1 MFILPEAC
9 SELLLHQAGRQAWR
23 NMVRTDTGL
32 PAGSP
37 ESAKP
42 TEQEAGNQAERSPS
56 VRNRN
61 RIPEWF
67 GEMEPKERRGE
78 SLRKAKKLM

>member
-9 SELLLHQAGRQAWR
+9 SELLLHQAARQAWR
-23 NMVRTDTGL
+23 NTVRTDTGL
-32 PAGSP
+32 PSGGS

-42 TEQEAGNQAERSPS
+42 TGQDAGNQAERCPS

-61 RIPEWF
+61 LIPEWF

-78 SLRKAKKLM
+78 ILRKAKKLM